1 MASIIISIDAA
12 DLQKLANRE
21 ELEVPIDIPV
31 STATQHYIRIRLTP
45 NAVSNLSNF
54 KGIMDEAKLRV
65 KEELRKQYTTFM
77 TTAISPK
84 NVSPETAEFLK
95 KQMTLDQKFRLVF
108 EKCEKE

>member
-21 ELEVPIDIPV
+21 ELKVPIDIPV
-31 STATQHYIRIRLTP
+31 STATQHCVWIRLTP

-65 KEELRKQYTTFM
+65 KEELDKQYMTFM
-77 TTAISPK
+77 TTAIGPE
-84 NVSPETAEFLK
+84 NVSPETAEFTK
-95 KQMTLDQKFRLVF
+95 KQMAMNQKLRVVF
-108 EKCEKE
+108 EKCKKE